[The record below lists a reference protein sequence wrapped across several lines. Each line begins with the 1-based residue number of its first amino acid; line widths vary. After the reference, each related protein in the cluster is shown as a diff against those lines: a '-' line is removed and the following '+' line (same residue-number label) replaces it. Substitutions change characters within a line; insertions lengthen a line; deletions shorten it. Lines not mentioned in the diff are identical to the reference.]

1 MFAAVLIHDED
12 AAIKMMI
19 ELIENGVDPYHRD
32 SLKQSP
38 MFYAAR
44 DGKLKIIQFLIDQ
57 DLSVNDIDIYG

>member
-19 ELIENGVDPYHRD
+19 ELIENGVDPHHRD
-32 SLKQSP
+32 SLKQTP

-44 DGKLKIIQFLIDQ
+44 DGKLKVI
-57 DLSVNDIDIYG
+57 